1 MKMALL
7 QYISLSK
14 AAKISGIPITKL
26 YRYIHAG
33 ELKVFKQNGT
43 LEINIQDLLRKK
55 SRMSDSEL
63 LEPAFMNFVSKVK
76 KEERK

>member
-1 MKMALL
+1 MALL
-7 QYISLSK
+7 QYVSLTK
-14 AAKISGIPITKL
+14 AARISGIPITKL

-63 LEPAFMNFVSKVK
+63 LEPAFLNFVSKVN

>member
-1 MKMALL
+1 MALL
-7 QYISLSK
+7 QYVSLTK
-14 AAKISGIPITKL
+14 AARISGIPITKL

-63 LEPAFMNFVSKVK
+63 LEPAFMNFVSKVN

>member
-1 MKMALL
+1 MALL
-7 QYISLSK
+7 QYISLTK

-63 LEPAFMNFVSKVK
+63 LEPAFMNFVSKVN